1 MKNRDD
7 FQDDGRVV
15 ADMSDL
21 NDAGGFSFRK
31 FKNKD
36 IKTDTSS
43 DFSAE
48 DRRIY
53 IKTALLSSMLIAG
66 IFIVAGALF
75 IMFCQHIWLK

>member
-36 IKTDTSS
+36 ICH
-43 DFSAE
+43 SAE
-48 DRRIY
+48 
-53 IKTALLSSMLIAG
+53 
-66 IFIVAGALF
+66 
-75 IMFCQHIWLK
+75 CQDFLYGNKA